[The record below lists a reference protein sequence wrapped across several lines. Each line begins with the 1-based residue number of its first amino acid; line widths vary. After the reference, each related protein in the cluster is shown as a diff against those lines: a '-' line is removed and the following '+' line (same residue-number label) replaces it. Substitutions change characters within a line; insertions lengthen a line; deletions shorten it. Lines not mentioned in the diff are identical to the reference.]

1 MQSSKSALSNPVVY
15 FRFGLLLSWRS
26 MFSDAQSLG
35 KVVGCE
41 KFLLHILFISVLFLS
56 YLYPDLVPESAS
68 KVEET

>member
-1 MQSSKSALSNPVVY
+1 
-15 FRFGLLLSWRS
+15 

-41 KFLLHILFISVLFLS
+41 KFLLHILLISVLFLS
-56 YLYPDLVPESAS
+56 SLYPDLVPESES

>member
-1 MQSSKSALSNPVVY
+1 
-15 FRFGLLLSWRS
+15 

-41 KFLLHILFISVLFLS
+41 KFLLHILLISVPFLS
-56 YLYPDLVPESAS
+56 YLCPDLVPKSAS